1 MTANNDIFLEQ
12 PLGTR
17 EHSSNAVGQQP
28 RAEQPP
34 LQLQQ
39 QQQQRHE
46 LEQQYSAYPQYPG
59 YSVSMPQAMGYPPS
73 SNHLPPQQSYQYIP
87 PMATPY
93 PSNQPGTFH
102 SDVNTPASN
111 YCPTS
116 PQPTAYT
123 SEKPSTSGPSAN
135 SHHHNHVSSAIK
147 EGSANSLLNCLKD
160 SVKSVQITD
169 VIPAVTMLSAAI
181 LHHTK
186 HRRSD
191 TLIPYQKSH
200 WFKRLNNALFAYNAY
215 AFAKDNGF
223 IKSRSRDISQ
233 PSTQMADTRELSNS
247 NSGSTLLQQIAGSLF
262 LQSNESNDGNLV
274 SQFDDRWAVPKP
286 TAEHYYNLIYHTKT
300 SLYNASIQMLG
311 AAAAIQALRSGNHHI
326 SASENPGYKAEHSL
340 MGFALSEVSYL
351 LERKE
356 EAGYLHPNDT
366 LENVGKI
373 ALATLI
379 KIKID
384 QERKYYT

>member
-1 MTANNDIFLEQ
+1 
-12 PLGTR
+12 
-17 EHSSNAVGQQP
+17 
-28 RAEQPP
+28 
-34 LQLQQ
+34 
-39 QQQQRHE
+39 
-46 LEQQYSAYPQYPG
+46 
-59 YSVSMPQAMGYPPS
+59 MPQAMEYPPP
-73 SNHLPPQQSYQYIP
+73 NNQQPYQHIP

-93 PSNQPGTFH
+93 PNNHDTFH
-102 SDVNTPASN
+102 SRLNSPASN
-111 YCPTS
+111 YYPTS

-123 SEKPSTSGPSAN
+123 SEKPTTSAPSAN
-135 SHHHNHVSSAIK
+135 NNHHISSMVK
-147 EGSANSLLNCLKD
+147 ESSANSLLNCLKD

-169 VIPAVTMLSAAI
+169 VIPAVTMLGAAI
-181 LHHTK
+181 MHHTK

-191 TLIPYQKSH
+191 TLVPYHKSR

-223 IKSRSRDISQ
+223 IKSRPRDTSQ
-233 PSTQMADTRELSNS
+233 PSSQAAGNRGLNHSDDGSN
-247 NSGSTLLQQIAGSLF
+247 LLQQIASSLF
-262 LQSNESNDGNLV
+262 LQSNDRNDGNLV

-300 SLYNASIQMLG
+300 SLYNASIQMIG
-311 AAAAIQALRSGNHHI
+311 AAAAIRALRSGNHHI
-326 SASENPGYKAEHSL
+326 NASENPGYKAEHSL

-356 EAGYLHPNDT
+356 ESGYLHPDDT

-384 QERKYYT
+384 QERYYS